1 LFVISSVPLPA
12 LSLAQAPAKPLIR
25 LSKFARPPL
34 NMLGRFLAF
43 VSEYCYDPST
53 AQADIDDFMAFAREH
68 ERKAS
73 GTISAP
79 YWSARTRKIYDPE
92 KESHG
97 Q

>member
-1 LFVISSVPLPA
+1 
-12 LSLAQAPAKPLIR
+12 
-25 LSKFARPPL
+25 
-34 NMLGRFLAF
+34 MLGRFLAF